1 MAFWFK
7 EAQMII
13 TEIKESVNLA
23 QITWFSMM
31 LKLDVSHAWITKKLS
46 QTEMVRKSAKNQLAE
61 LDIIP
66 IKMEI
71 KLGAVTI
78 WQQTIGIAETDAEI
92 QIAEEK
98 IKVLWLKEME
108 LVIDVTITIRN
119 QTQVIH
125 KTEDAEISHAE
136 DMKDVK
142 HKVGIEDYADQMYAH
157 LVKKTWNLTR

>member
-1 MAFWFK
+1 
-7 EAQMII
+7 
-13 TEIKESVNLA
+13 
-23 QITWFSMM
+23 
-31 LKLDVSHAWITKKLS
+31 
-46 QTEMVRKSAKNQLAE
+46 
-61 LDIIP
+61 
-66 IKMEI
+66 
-71 KLGAVTI
+71 
-78 WQQTIGIAETDAEI
+78 
-92 QIAEEK
+92 
-98 IKVLWLKEME
+98 ME